1 MASIAVPSTQRAL
14 KVKGAG
20 AINLEESC
28 PVLAPRADE
37 VLVRIKAI
45 ALNPFD
51 WKSLD
56 MSPAPGSTWGCDFSG
71 IVVEC
76 GKNVIGFAQGD
87 LVAGAAPGNN
97 ADEPHSGAFAEYANV
112 PAAVLFKVPSW
123 LSFQDAATLGC
134 GLLTVGLALYHILEL
149 PLPYSKTHTSSQYV
163 LIYGGGTATGTLAI
177 QAAKL

>member
-1 MASIAVPSTQRAL
+1 MASVVVPSTQQAL

-20 AINLEESC
+20 SIILDKSC
-28 PVLAPRADE
+28 TLLRPRAEE
-37 VLVRIKAI
+37 VLVRIQAV

-71 IVVEC
+71 VVVEC
-76 GKNVIGFAQGD
+76 GSNVVGFAAGD
-87 LVAGAAPGNN
+87 RVAGAAPGNN
-97 ADEPHSGAFAEYANV
+97 PDEPNSGAFAEYANV
-112 PAAVLFKVPSW
+112 PAAILFKVPSW
-123 LSFQDAATLGC
+123 LSFEEAATLGC
-134 GLLTVGLALYHILEL
+134 GLLTIGLALYHVLEL
-149 PLPYSKTHTSSQYV
+149 PLPYSKPQPNPQYV